1 MLGVCP
7 VAQRLGL
14 YGRSFACQRRH
25 SAGLHGI
32 HVRGVLLA
40 LKFNGQWRFNPPA
53 DARFV
58 NGHIP
63 DAAVSECI
71 DVIMRVATQGDRR
84 SILEHFKGYFC
95 EACGVTHI
103 WSSDVGWADTDLRY
117 QAAEAAQNA
126 PSFIDAFYSACRD
139 FVGDDADLYAP
150 DAPWLNGLL
159 SKHGIGYEVRPPRLV
174 LREAEAPLV
183 DVLEPPITFADQGVE
198 MFQASLR
205 RSEELLGEGR
215 GREAV
220 QESLWLLESA
230 ATAFEGVETEAGT
243 VGGKYFN
250 RIVKDLRK
258 SNPDTTLERILEWLT
273 SLHGYLSSPSG
284 GGVRHGLNLNRGVPI
299 TNTEARLFCNLV
311 RSYLSF
317 LMSEHAE
324 MIRAQTM
331 RSESALQQLED
342 DF

>member
-1 MLGVCP
+1 M
-7 VAQRLGL
+7 
-14 YGRSFACQRRH
+14 S
-25 SAGLHGI
+25 
-32 HVRGVLLA
+32 
-40 LKFNGQWRFNPPA
+40 LKFNGQWRFSPPS
-53 DARFV
+53 DSVYLNER
-58 NGHIP
+58 IP
-63 DAAVSECI
+63 DEVVSEAI
-71 DVIMRVATQGDRR
+71 EMIMRITAQGDRR
-84 SILEHFKGYFC
+84 AILEHFKGYFC

-103 WSSDVGWADTDLRY
+103 WSSDVGWAETDLRY
-117 QAAEAAQNA
+117 HADEAATNA
-126 PSFIDAFYSACRD
+126 PSFIDAFYTACRE
-139 FVGDDADLYAP
+139 FAGDDPDLYAP
-150 DAPWLNGLL
+150 DAAWLNRLL
-159 SKHGIGYEVRPPRLV
+159 SKHGVGYEVRPPRLV
-174 LREAEAPLV
+174 LREGEAPLV
-183 DVLEPPITFADQGVE
+183 DVPEPPATLADQGVE

-230 ATAFEGVETEAGT
+230 ATAFEGLETEAGT

-250 RIVKDLRK
+250 RIVKDLRM

-284 GGVRHGLNLNRGVPI
+284 GGVRHGLNLNGGVPI
-299 TNTEARLFCNLV
+299 TNTEARLFCNLI

-324 MIRAQTM
+324 MTRAQRM
-331 RSESALQQLED
+331 RSDAAAQRLDD

>member
-1 MLGVCP
+1 M
-7 VAQRLGL
+7 
-14 YGRSFACQRRH
+14 S
-25 SAGLHGI
+25 
-32 HVRGVLLA
+32 
-40 LKFNGQWRFNPPA
+40 LKFKGQWRFNPPS
-53 DARFV
+53 DSVYLNER
-58 NGHIP
+58 IP

-71 DVIMRVATQGDRR
+71 EAIMRITTQGDRR
-84 SILEHFKGYFC
+84 DILEHFKGYFC
-95 EACGVTHI
+95 DACGVTHV
-103 WSSDVGWADTDLRY
+103 WSSDVGWADTDLRR
-117 QAAEAAQNA
+117 QAAEAANNA
-126 PSFIDAFYSACRD
+126 PSFIDAFYTACQE
-139 FVGDDADLYAP
+139 FVGDDPDLYAP
-150 DAPWLNGLL
+150 DETWLNQLL
-159 SKHGIGYEVRPPRLV
+159 SRHGIGYEVRPPRLV
-174 LREAEAPLV
+174 LREGEAPLV
-183 DVLEPPITFADQGVE
+183 GVPEPPVMFADRGVE

-250 RIVKDLRK
+250 RIVKDLRR
-258 SNPDTTLERILEWLT
+258 SNPDTTLERILEWLA

-299 TNTEARLFCNLV
+299 TNTEARLFCNLI

-324 MIRAQTM
+324 MTRDHA
-331 RSESALQQLED
+331 RPSELTSSRHDD

>member
-1 MLGVCP
+1 M
-7 VAQRLGL
+7 
-14 YGRSFACQRRH
+14 S
-25 SAGLHGI
+25 
-32 HVRGVLLA
+32 
-40 LKFNGQWRFNPPA
+40 LKFNGQWRFNPPS
-53 DARFV
+53 DSVYLNERM
-58 NGHIP
+58 P

-71 DVIMRVATQGDRR
+71 EIIIRVATQGDRQT
-84 SILEHFKGYFC
+84 ILEHFKGYFS

-117 QAAEAAQNA
+117 QAGEAANNA
-126 PSFIDAFYSACRD
+126 PSFIDAFYTACQD
-139 FVGDDADLYAP
+139 FVGDDHDRYAP
-150 DAPWLNGLL
+150 DAAWVNRLL
-159 SKHGIGYEVRPPRLV
+159 SKHGVGYEVRPPRLI
-174 LREAEAPLV
+174 LREGEVPLV
-183 DVLEPPITFADQGVE
+183 DVPGPPATFADQGVE

-205 RSEELLGEGR
+205 RSEELLAEGR

-250 RIVKDLRK
+250 RIVKDLRM

-284 GGVRHGLNLNRGVPI
+284 GGVRHGLDLNGGVPI
-299 TNTEARLFCNLV
+299 TDTEARLFCNLI

-324 MIRAQTM
+324 MTRAQRM
-331 RSESALQQLED
+331 RSDAATQRLDD